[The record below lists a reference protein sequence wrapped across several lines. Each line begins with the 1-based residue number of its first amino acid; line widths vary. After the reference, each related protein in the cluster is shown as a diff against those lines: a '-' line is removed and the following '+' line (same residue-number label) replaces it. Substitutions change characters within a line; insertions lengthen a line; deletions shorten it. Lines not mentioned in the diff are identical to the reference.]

1 MHNATA
7 ATLLLDDGSA
17 FPGVIFGATPSD
29 AIAGDLTFTTDMFG
43 YQKQLTDPAR
53 AGQILVFAAPQVGNV
68 GWNAEDSATPDGAV
82 TVTAVVVRDLSRTV
96 SNFRAERSLEEELQA
111 QGITGLAGVDTRKL
125 VRHLAAAGGSM
136 RGQVIVE
143 KQTA

>member
-1 MHNATA
+1 MHNVTT

-17 FPGVIFGATPSD
+17 FPGILFGATPTD
-29 AIAGDLTFTTDMFG
+29 AIAGEVTFTTDMFG
-43 YQKQLTDPAR
+43 YQRQLTDPAR

-68 GWNAEDSATPDGAV
+68 GWNAEDSATSEGAV
-82 TVTAVVVRDLSRTV
+82 TVAAVVVRDLSRTV
-96 SNFRAERSLEEELQA
+96 SNFRAERSLEEELRN

-125 VRHLAAAGGSM
+125 VRHLAAAGGSL
-136 RGQVIVE
+136 RGQVVVE